1 MQYEDR
7 SAERVGLGLHELS
20 YMGGHKKGKMLTI
33 QRYPPP
39 SKCLSPALLS
49 HVLVLHIRFHFL
61 LGEIYHERE
70 REKARI
76 FMAPQVGR
84 GLCIIALTSLI
95 HLSIARP
102 GNKSSMIILV
112 WDGKTMCWF
121 IFHSSIYY

>member
-7 SAERVGLGLHELS
+7 SAERVGLGLHELRKL
-20 YMGGHKKGKMLTI
+20 YGGHKKGRMLTI
-33 QRYPPP
+33 ERYPPP

-84 GLCIIALTSLI
+84 GLSIIALTSLI

-102 GNKSSMIILV
+102 GNKAA
-112 WDGKTMCWF
+112 
-121 IFHSSIYY
+121 